1 MMEDPQKVKLM
12 ISKVELIGI
21 GILLGAAMKFGE
33 VLLIK
38 ILLS

>member
-1 MMEDPQKVKLM
+1 MMEDPQKVKLV
-12 ISKVELIGI
+12 IGKAELVGI
-21 GILLGAAMKFGE
+21 GIILGAAMKFGE